1 MLHFPHPSS
10 TPPPLLPSS
19 SLGRGAP
26 ATLELL
32 VAFPALEYKKRCA
45 SIRSVAFSIF
55 MKQAEL
61 GDDQL
66 RAEISRLE
74 RLIDAGIKKDQ
85 DADELNKLRHTAR
98 AFRNRLAAKK
108 SRISK
113 RMSVKDMERRLQAL
127 EKENMWLRL
136 QISSSDLSST
146 STAIQSCS
154 GGSSITSAS
163 SQERSDDEMT
173 LREAPERPSPCPH
186 QGSA

>member
-1 MLHFPHPSS
+1 
-10 TPPPLLPSS
+10 
-19 SLGRGAP
+19 
-26 ATLELL
+26 
-32 VAFPALEYKKRCA
+32 
-45 SIRSVAFSIF
+45 

-61 GDDQL
+61 GDDEL

-74 RLIDAGIKKDQ
+74 GLIDAGIKKDQ

-113 RMSVKDMERRLQAL
+113 RMSVKDMEKRLQVL

-136 QISSSDLSST
+136 QLSASDISST
-146 STAIQSCS
+146 STALQSCS
-154 GGSSITSAS
+154 GSNSGGSIIGAS

-173 LREAPERPSPCPH
+173 FQDALDRPFPCP
-186 QGSA
+186 QPGSA

>member
-1 MLHFPHPSS
+1 MPSS
-10 TPPPLLPSS
+10 NLSLHLLR
-19 SLGRGAP
+19 SLGRGCT
-26 ATLELL
+26 ATLEML
-32 VAFPALEYKKRCA
+32 VASHAVEYKKRCA
-45 SIRSVAFSIF
+45 SLYCVGIYEF

-74 RLIDAGIKKDQ
+74 GLIDAGIKKDQ

-127 EKENMWLRL
+127 EKENMWLKL

-154 GGSSITSAS
+154 GGSSIMSAS
-163 SQERSDDEMT
+163 SQERSDDEMS
-173 LREAPERPSPCPH
+173 LRDAPERPSPCPH